1 MREKRKALF
10 TEYFSSIFSHSNVF
24 SKKEYENSFSQFE
37 LNYRHFIPPAK
48 NAKILD
54 IGCGTGHFLY
64 SLEKKGYTDF
74 LGIDISPQQVDFC
87 RENVSKNVEVADAFE
102 YLKEKKNSYDA
113 IVANDLLE
121 HIPKEEIIEFLKLV
135 NTALKDKGVLLIRTP
150 NMGNPFSLYPKYKDF
165 THEVGFTDR
174 SLYQVFWTAGFR
186 DIQILPYKNYPIR
199 TFKRFV
205 ESRLARLTGFILT
218 KLFQIQGF
226 IAPRVLT
233 PLLIG
238 VARKMKL

>member
-1 MREKRKALF
+1 MTEKRKKLF
-10 TEYFSSIFSHSNVF
+10 DEYFSSIFSHSNVF
-24 SKKEYENSFSQFE
+24 SRQEYENSLSQFR
-37 LNYRHFIPPAK
+37 LNYDRFIPSVK
-48 NAKILD
+48 GAKILD

-64 SLEKKGYTDF
+64 YLEKKGGSDF

-87 RENVSKNVEVADAFE
+87 RKYVSKSVEQADAFE
-102 YLKEKKNSYDA
+102 FLKERKNAYDA

-121 HIPKEEIIEFLKLV
+121 HIAKEEIVNFLKRV
-135 NTALKDKGVLLIRTP
+135 NAALKDKGVFLMRTP
-150 NMGNPFSLYPKYKDF
+150 NMGNPFAVYSRYKDF

-186 DIQILPYKNYPIR
+186 DIHVLPYKQYSTR
-199 TFKRFV
+199 TFKRSI
-205 ESRLARLTGFILT
+205 ESGLARITHFFLA

-226 IAPRVLT
+226 VAPQVRT

-238 VARKMKL
+238 VARKEKK

>member
-1 MREKRKALF
+1 MKEKRKVLF
-10 TEYFSSIFSHSNVF
+10 DEYFSSIFSHSNVF

-37 LNYRHFIPPAK
+37 LNYGEFISSAK
-48 NAKILD
+48 DAKILD

-64 SLEKKGYTDF
+64 YLEKKGYTHF

-87 RENVSKNVEVADAFE
+87 RENVSKKVEAADAFE
-102 YLKEKKNSYDA
+102 YLKEKKNTYDA

-121 HIPKEEIIEFLKLV
+121 HIPKEKIIAFLKLV

-150 NMGNPFSLYPKYKDF
+150 NMGNPFAIYPRYKDF
-165 THEVGFTDR
+165 THEMGFTDR
-174 SLYQVFWTAGFR
+174 SLYQIFWTTGFR
-186 DIQILPYKNYPIR
+186 NIQILPYKSYSTR

-205 ESRLARLTGFILT
+205 ESRLARLTAFILT

-226 IAPRVLT
+226 VAPRVLT
-233 PLLIG
+233 PLLRG
-238 VARKMKL
+238 VIRKEKP

>member
-64 SLEKKGYTDF
+64 SLEKKGYTHF

-87 RENVSKNVEVADAFE
+87 SEHVSKNVEVADAFE

>member
-10 TEYFSSIFSHSNVF
+10 DEYFSSIFSQSNVF

-37 LNYRHFIPPAK
+37 LNYGQFFSPVK
-48 NAKILD
+48 DTKILD
-54 IGCGTGHFLY
+54 IGCGAGHFLY
-64 SLEKKGYTDF
+64 YLEKKGYTHF

-87 RENVSKNVEVADAFE
+87 RENVSKKVEVADAFE
-102 YLKEKKNSYDA
+102 YLKEKKNMYDA

-121 HIPKEEIIEFLKLV
+121 HIPKEEIIAFLKLV
-135 NTALKDKGVLLIRTP
+135 NTALKEKGVFLIRTP
-150 NMGNPFSLYPKYKDF
+150 NMGNPFALYSRYKDF

-174 SLYQVFWTAGFR
+174 SLYQVLWTAGFR
-186 DIQILPYKNYPIR
+186 DIQILPYKSYSTR

-205 ESRLARLTGFILT
+205 ESRLARLTGLILT

-226 IAPRVLT
+226 AAPRVLT

-238 VARKMKL
+238 AAHKEKI

>member
-10 TEYFSSIFSHSNVF
+10 DEYFSSIFSQSNVF

-37 LNYRHFIPPAK
+37 LNYGQFFSPAK
-48 NAKILD
+48 DTKILD

-64 SLEKKGYTDF
+64 YLEKKGYTHF

-87 RENVSKNVEVADAFE
+87 RENVSKKVKVADAFE
-102 YLKEKKNSYDA
+102 YLKEKKNTYDA

-121 HIPKEEIIEFLKLV
+121 HIPKEEIIAFLKLA
-135 NTALKDKGVLLIRTP
+135 NTALKEKGVFLIRTP
-150 NMGNPFSLYPKYKDF
+150 NMGNPFALYSRYKDF
-165 THEVGFTDR
+165 THEVGFTDK
-174 SLYQVFWTAGFR
+174 SLYQVLWTAGFR
-186 DIQILPYKNYPIR
+186 DIQILPYKSYSTR

-205 ESRLARLTGFILT
+205 ESRLARLTGLILT

-226 IAPRVLT
+226 VAPRVQT

-238 VARKMKL
+238 AAHKEKI